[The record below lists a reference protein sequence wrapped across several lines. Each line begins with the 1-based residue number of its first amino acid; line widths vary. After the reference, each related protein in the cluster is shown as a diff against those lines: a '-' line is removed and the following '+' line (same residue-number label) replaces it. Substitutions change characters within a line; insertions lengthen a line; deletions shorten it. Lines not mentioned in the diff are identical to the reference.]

1 MVSKPRPRTTRRNAS
16 ERGATL
22 FVVVL
27 VITLLTGIG
36 LFTVHSSALLAR
48 AAGNERQ
55 ALQTTYLAELGT
67 LLALSSIGADPQSY
81 VDLASKTENYE
92 DCRATQGIDTSIYGP
107 QKCIEL
113 PDNKMAPPTGATP
126 WASDSFGT
134 AKDVQTGTYATTG
147 KFDTETSDIDI
158 AGAVVPGFPNGAYVF
173 VTAKITTTATLQPVE
188 AATACVENV
197 MQTAGQH
204 MTRAH
209 VKIGPVANPVKPR

>member
-1 MVSKPRPRTTRRNAS
+1 MVSQHRSRTRRRNAG

-67 LLALSSIGADPQSY
+67 LLALSSIGADPQAY
-81 VDLASKTENYE
+81 MDLADDKKE
-92 DCRATQGIDTSIYGP
+92 DCRSTLGIDTSIYGP

-113 PDNKMAPPTGATP
+113 SNEKMAPPTGATP

-147 KFDTETSDIDI
+147 KFDTETSDLEYS
-158 AGAVVPGFPNGAYVF
+158 F
-173 VTAKITTTATLQPVE
+173 
-188 AATACVENV
+188 
-197 MQTAGQH
+197 QH
-204 MTRAH
+204 SGIRSLEFT
-209 VKIGPVANPVKPR
+209 